1 MKEVIK
7 YDLSKHLG
15 EEPNDLFDVKTQ
27 IENNVQKVLDSGGEL
42 PGSEYDSLYNHIA
55 GDLKPKYLNGSD
67 KDKALSIREMNMK
80 SDNVKEYKAFRE
92 QLAAAYNTK
101 ALMSGWVEGAQG
113 KAVMSLLR
121 DEPRLVQK
129 KCDEN
134 MNCADRDQLGVVMPD
149 YKVASKASMQHRKLL
164 QQYNSPGLTKDIK
177 KQLDGALKDLSTVI
191 KTNGERWM
199 SISSLK
205 KLIRLKDSKSK
216 EVIRTVGNNW
226 LNQAFKTNPAEPVPF
241 NEQAASQQVRS
252 SIVKKAK
259 NLQSLAYDEMIPG
272 RIFYEDVQEKIMKTT
287 QFKRPEDAI
296 KIANALINDPENKKS
311 LEDEL
316 TTYYTG
322 FLKKQWEIGE
332 RNKPKSTK
340 QIKEE
345 QDKKFKRSRYVP
357 GYLKA

>member
-55 GDLKPKYLNGSD
+55 KDLKPRYLSGSD
-67 KDKALSIREMNMK
+67 KDKALSIRELNMK

-101 ALMSGWVEGAQG
+101 ALMNGWVEGAQG
-113 KAVMSLLR
+113 QAVMALLK

-129 KCDEN
+129 TCEEN
-134 MNCADRDQLGVVMPD
+134 MNCADRDQLGVVMQD
-149 YKVASKASMQHRKLL
+149 HKIVAKAMSQRKKLIE
-164 QQYNSPGLTKDIK
+164 QYGNPNLTDDIR
-177 KQLDGALKDLSTVI
+177 KQLDGIMKDLDTVI
-191 KTNGERWM
+191 NTGGERWM

-205 KLIRLKDSKSK
+205 KLIRLKDTKSK

-241 NEQAASQQVRS
+241 NEQAASQQVRA
-252 SIVKKAK
+252 SIIKKAT

-287 QFKRPEDAI
+287 PFKRPEDAI
-296 KIANALINDPENKKS
+296 MIANSLIKDPDNKKS